1 MASPQDLVIEST
13 DFVDDQ
19 KTSHKE
25 QGRNLLIVRN
35 HVIISNILLCHTSQL
50 AFRWERNFL
59 SSCCQSRILS

>member
-13 DFVDDQ
+13 DLVQ
-19 KTSHKE
+19 TTSHKE
-25 QGRNLLIVRN
+25 QGRSLLIVRN

-59 SSCCQSRILS
+59 SSCRQSRILS